1 MRSRFA
7 LATTLGLW
15 LTGCQNHAALQA
27 SMAADESL
35 INTYW
40 KLLTVND
47 DPVVAADNVREAH
60 IVLHIDNSA
69 RLAGATGCNTLSGRY
84 QHTRQQLTFHPIVT
98 TKMTCPAALMHIEKA
113 MLSAL
118 YQTTHWKIHGER
130 LVLFNDKG
138 EPLAG
143 LRAVHLY

>member
-7 LATTLGLW
+7 LATTLSLW
-15 LTGCQNHAALQA
+15 LTACQNHAALQA
-27 SMAADESL
+27 SMAVDESL

-47 DPVVAADNVREAH
+47 NLVVAADNVREAH

-98 TKMTCPAALMHIEKA
+98 TKMTCPAALMH
-113 MLSAL
+113 
-118 YQTTHWKIHGER
+118 
-130 LVLFNDKG
+130 
-138 EPLAG
+138 
-143 LRAVHLY
+143 